1 MKLLHEHYLRNEIS
15 TAKVPGA
22 RTKPTRTPHPLNHDR
37 QPCFASI
44 TLAEHIKHY
53 CIKHFH
59 TPTAVPFHLPTEE
72 DRFRNIISHD
82 SNSWMLYSSTNKCQ
96 MNIIRMRLF
105 KIRSSALVDAA
116 QGEATIVY
124 MTRYTVYQ
132 ILKIEHSLTLRL
144 TPCK

>member
-1 MKLLHEHYLRNEIS
+1 MKLLHEHYFRNKIS
-15 TAKVPGA
+15 TVEVPGV
-22 RTKPTRTPHPLNHDR
+22 RTKPTRTPHPLNQDR

-53 CIKHFH
+53 CIKYFH
-59 TPTAVPFHLPTEE
+59 TLTTGPSHLPTEE
-72 DRFRNIISHD
+72 DKFQNIISHD

-96 MNIIRMRLF
+96 MTIIRMRLF
-105 KIRSSALVDAA
+105 KIRSSTLLDAA

-124 MTRYTVYQ
+124 MPRYTIYQ

-144 TPCK
+144 TPCR

>member
-1 MKLLHEHYLRNEIS
+1 MKLLHEQYFRTEIS
-15 TAKVPGA
+15 TAKVPRA

-59 TPTAVPFHLPTEE
+59 TPIAAPSHLPTED
-72 DRFRNIISHD
+72 DRFWNIISHD
-82 SNSWMLYSSTNKCQ
+82 SNSWMLYLSTNKCQ
-96 MNIIRMRLF
+96 MTIIRMHLF
-105 KIRSSALVDAA
+105 EIRSSALVDAA
-116 QGEATIVY
+116 QGKATIVY
-124 MTRYTVYQ
+124 ITRYTVYQ

-144 TPCK
+144 TPCR

>member
-1 MKLLHEHYLRNEIS
+1 MKLLHEHYLRNKIS
-15 TAKVPGA
+15 AAKVPGA
-22 RTKPTRTPHPLNHDR
+22 RTKPTRTPHPLNHDT

-44 TLAEHIKHY
+44 TLAEHIKQY

-59 TPTAVPFHLPTEE
+59 TPTAAPSHLSTEE
-72 DRFRNIISHD
+72 DRFRNTIYHD
-82 SNSWMLYSSTNKCQ
+82 SNSWMLYLSTNKCH
-96 MNIIRMRLF
+96 MTIIKMRLF
-105 KIRSSALVDAA
+105 EIRSFALVDGA

-144 TPCK
+144 TPYR